1 MNSAKR
7 ITETV
12 GEIGWETALEEK
24 TEKEMESTGSQ
35 LLHAQRWDV
44 LSGIRTL
51 SGKTYIENEEKN
63 ERKLIYEKGIF
74 KVQK

>member
-35 LLHAQRWDV
+35 LLHAQR
-44 LSGIRTL
+44 
-51 SGKTYIENEEKN
+51 
-63 ERKLIYEKGIF
+63 
-74 KVQK
+74 